1 MSKMWW
7 TFGFFEGFISVLG
20 YLLSVYTYIYFFFY
34 IYYFFGAGLT
44 PAILGLG
51 SIYLLPKSKFN
62 FQLYTTYVTTI
73 LSIILVI
80 LLVFSHI
87 IPKNFDILTQLIFK
101 NVITSK
107 NYSISLLGVNIIKNS
122 YWLIPLV
129 ILNSIGTIEIVG
141 VALYSFIQDIKN
153 KKFSKRSTGLVFIL
167 VSSFLLATVA
177 SISRFYNISIIW
189 LGFLFTW
196 VLFFIGYILI

>member
-1 MSKMWW
+1 MSIWSIIFSDIILFLLFILSTKKYILKPNMSKMWW

-20 YLLSVYTYIYFFFY
+20 YLLSVYTHIYFFFY

-80 LLVFSHI
+80 LLVFFSY
-87 IPKNFDILTQLIFK
+87 
-101 NVITSK
+101 
-107 NYSISLLGVNIIKNS
+107 YSQ
-122 YWLIPLV
+122 
-129 ILNSIGTIEIVG
+129 E
-141 VALYSFIQDIKN
+141 F
-153 KKFSKRSTGLVFIL
+153 
-167 VSSFLLATVA
+167 
-177 SISRFYNISIIW
+177 
-189 LGFLFTW
+189 
-196 VLFFIGYILI
+196 

>member
-1 MSKMWW
+1 MWW
-7 TFGFFEGFISVLG
+7 TFGFLEGFLSVLG
-20 YLLSVYTYIYFFFY
+20 YLLSVYTHIYFFFY
-34 IYYFFGAGLT
+34 LYYFFGAGLT

-51 SIYLLPKSKFN
+51 SVYLLPKSKFN
-62 FQLYTTYVTTI
+62 FQLYITYMT
-73 LSIILVI
+73 IILAIILFI
-80 LLVFSHI
+80 LLLFSHI
-87 IPKNFDILTQLIFK
+87 ISSNFNVLTDLIFK
-101 NVITSK
+101 NVITTK

-141 VALYSFIQDIKN
+141 VSLYSFIQDIK
-153 KKFSKRSTGLVFIL
+153 KKRFSKRSTGLIFIV

-177 SISRFYNISIIW
+177 SISRFYNISVIW

-196 VLFFIGYILI
+196 ILFFVGYILIN